1 MNPKNFFKKSRKF
14 YLLALLVLVFT
25 VPLALSGCGGGGG
38 GSSSPTSSTIS
49 GTADGGLSPINGA
62 TVTLYAAGSSS
73 SLGTATTKSNG
84 NFTITYTPPSSNTL
98 LFVKVSGGNAGSGTN
113 TQIDLKAAVGPSNS
127 PNTSVTVNEFTTV
140 AYAAFESNPSL
151 ALGAYSNY
159 YEKYVTSS
167 GQPSS
172 SAPNETNL
180 QNMELL
186 ANAAASCVQS
196 STNSTNCSDL
206 TADVGATG
214 TSPTTY
220 TMITDGITNGNSG
233 SLSTSDV
240 SGINTLATN
249 VDSTTGWTNM
259 PASPSSMSMA
269 NSGSVV
275 SGVYSGTA
283 PAGQIVPT
291 FTLIVNPD
299 GKFSYSDTM
308 GDTASG
314 TYSLSGTSITISNG
328 TLCTPTSSTDN
339 CQNGL
344 GTDNSIPGTFKVG
357 SYTIVFPSTWT
368 VNLNSNG
375 MPASISGTITVDGT
389 SETVTLNAQ
398 TSAPSVTL
406 SEGSSDVAGMTFT
419 NNFSPALTG
428 TPSNGYMPITYGGNT
443 IYMPYVPYSA
453 MQING
458 NFNSSYNSDGS
469 INFSGT
475 AATGSGV
482 TPAYSISIS
491 GKINSY
497 SSPYYGEFDSTDVYT
512 SSTGD
517 IFCSGSTLAS
527 SVTVTY
533 SGTTFIF
540 TSGGYNYLVYY
551 IEPTGVSNVSPVG
564 ASCSSSDFNSTGGL
578 FQLG

>member
-1 MNPKNFFKKSRKF
+1 MKTKHIKKIF
-14 YLLALLVLVFT
+14 LLLFPFVF
-25 VPLALSGCGGGGG
+25 AFILSGCGGGG

-73 SLGTATTKSNG
+73 SLGTATTVSNG
-84 NFTITYTPPSSNTL
+84 SFTITYTPPSGNTL
-98 LFVKVSGGNAGSGTN
+98 LYVDVSGGSAGSSGTN

-159 YEKYVTSS
+159 YEKYVVTSS

-214 TSPTTY
+214 TPTTY

-259 PASPSSMSMA
+259 PASPSSMPISTT
-269 NSGSVV
+269 NYYSIV

-283 PAGQIVPT
+283 PAGVIVPT

-299 GKFSYSDTM
+299 SKFSYSDTM

-344 GTDNSIPGTFKVG
+344 GTDNSIPGTFTVG
-357 SYTIVFPSTWT
+357 SYTIIFPSTWT
-368 VNLNSNG
+368 VNLNSSG
-375 MPASISGTITVDGT
+375 MPASISGTITVNGT
-389 SETVTLNAQ
+389 SEPVTLNVQ

-406 SEGSSDVAGMTFT
+406 SEGSSDIAGLTFT

-428 TPSNGYMPITYGGNT
+428 TPSNGYIPMTYGTNT
-443 IYMPYVPYSA
+443 IDMPYVPYSA
-453 MQING
+453 MEING
-458 NFNSSYNSDGS
+458 TFSSSYNSDGS

-482 TPAYSISIS
+482 TPAYKINIS

-497 SSPYYGEFDSTDVYT
+497 SSLYYGEFDSTDVYT
-512 SSTGD
+512 SSTGIG

-540 TSGGYNYLVYY
+540 TSGSDNYLVYY
-551 IEPTGVSNVSPVG
+551 IEPTGVSNVSPSG

>member
-14 YLLALLVLVFT
+14 YLLALLALVLT
-25 VPLALSGCGGGGG
+25 VPLALSGCGGGGGG

-49 GTADGGLSPINGA
+49 GTADGGLSHINGA

-73 SLGTATTKSNG
+73 SLGTATTSSNG
-84 NFTITYTPPSSNTL
+84 SFTITYTPPSSNTL
-98 LFVKVSGGNAGSGTN
+98 LYVKVSGGNAGSGTN

-127 PNTSVTVNEFTTV
+127 SNTSVTVNEFTTV

-240 SGINTLATN
+240 SGINTLARS
-249 VDSTTGWTNM
+249 VYSTTGWTNI
-259 PASPSSMSMA
+259 PSSPSSMPIA
-269 NSGSVV
+269 NSDSIV

-283 PAGQIVPT
+283 PAGVIVPT

-299 GKFSYSDTM
+299 SKFSYSDTM

-328 TLCTPTSSTDN
+328 TLCTPSSTGT
-339 CQNGL
+339 CQNGG
-344 GTDNSIPGTFKVG
+344 GTDHTIPGTFKVG

-375 MPASISGTITVDGT
+375 MPASISGTITVNGT

-398 TSAPSVTL
+398 TSTPTVTL
-406 SEGSSDVAGMTFT
+406 SKGSSDVAGMTFT

-443 IYMPYVPYSA
+443 IYMPYVPYTA

-458 NFNSSYNSDGS
+458 TFGSSYNSDGS
-469 INFSGT
+469 IGFSGS
-475 AATGSGV
+475 AATGSNV

-491 GKINSY
+491 GSINSY

-512 SSTGD
+512 SSTG

-551 IEPTGVSNVSPVG
+551 IEPTGVSNVSPSG
-564 ASCSSSDFNSTGGL
+564 ASCTVSDFNSTGGL